1 MPADFKYYDA
11 FGTERTIKN
20 VLEPVELTDV
30 EVTSNSNVITV
41 DEASVVYPGQAICCP
56 NVPMGSFVYSVR
68 KSTGNPTSLELWRSE
83 FNRTTGVWTTSGTNA
98 QATDS
103 LTGTTAMVYGFSPM
117 TIVELAYA
125 MGMWRNVH
133 TRNTGG
139 YPPGLVTATITD
151 GAADA
156 MVHGFGPGIGL
167 VPTAT
172 SISSPSQAATPT
184 AWAIRVCD
192 TLAET
197 PLKRH
202 NGELHGA
209 YILVSQYGYHSVVQA
224 LPGREL
230 IYSPA
235 A

>member
-11 FGTERTIKN
+11 FGVERTIKN

-30 EVTSNSNVITV
+30 EVTSGSNVITV
-41 DEASVVYPGQAICCP
+41 AEASVVYPGQAICCP
-56 NVPMGSFVYSVR
+56 YVPMGSFVYSVR
-68 KSTGNPTSLELWRSE
+68 KSTGNPTSLELWRST

-98 QATDS
+98 QATDN
-103 LTGTTAMVYGFSPM
+103 LTGTTATVYGFSPM

-125 MGMWRNVH
+125 MGMWRNIH
-133 TRNTGG
+133 TRNT
-139 YPPGLVTATITD
+139 PGLQPAGVSATLGD
-151 GAADA
+151 GASEV
-156 MVHGFGPGIGL
+156 MQHGYGPGVGL
-167 VPTAT
+167 VPTAVT
-172 SISSPSQAATPT
+172 TAASGAALPST
-184 AWAIRVCD
+184 WAVRVCD
-192 TLAET
+192 TMSET